1 MTAKKTDHDPFS
13 DFLPQPKKCKLA
25 RVLEELDDPHA
36 DALRKAL
43 AMPPKEMSH
52 LRIARVVTDWG
63 HSVSDSSVEAH
74 RAADC
79 VCFR

>member
-25 RVLEELDDPHA
+25 RILGELDSPHA

-43 AMPPKEMSH
+43 AMSEMGDE
-52 LRIARVVTDWG
+52 RIARVLTGWG
-63 HSVSDSSVEAH
+63 QSISDSAVRYH
-74 RAADC
+74 RAATC
-79 VCFR
+79 SCFR